1 MSNPLAFVW
10 EGDGFRPLKHCQKQC
25 DKLYV
30 IGAHYLLEEVHERS
44 AKSHAQFFAA
54 LKEGWLSLPDH
65 LAQQFPTPESLRKF
79 ALIRSGFRDERSLAA
94 ASRAE
99 ALRLAAF
106 VKPMDE
112 FAIVTVTGTLVVVH
126 TAKSQSYRQMGKAEF
141 ERSKRAVLD
150 FIDDLLRVERGATAG
165 AGEAA

>member
-1 MSNPLAFVW
+1 MNPLSFCW
-10 EGDGFRPLKHCQKQC
+10 DGNAMQVLSHHAKQA
-25 DKLYV
+25 DKLFV
-30 IGAHYLLEEVHERS
+30 IGQVYQMEEVHERS
-44 AKSHAQFFAA
+44 AKSHAAYFAA
-54 LKEGWLSLPDH
+54 LREGWLSLPDH

-112 FAIVTVTGTLVVVH
+112 FAIVTVTGALVVVH

-150 FIDDLLRVERGATAG
+150 FVDDLLRVEPGATEK
-165 AGEAA
+165 AGEHA